1 MAGVCSLCL
10 SVSRSH
16 LTTSCQGYD
25 PSDYRATV
33 DRFERIDSE
42 RKKYKLE
49 QKEIQKR
56 KEEEEKRVKLEKKMK
71 QAAKKKL
78 AAEGGSGADEGAG
91 EGAGGEAGSD
101 DEKES
106 EKEDEEESD
115 SGSEYD
121 SDEHEDDDETNE
133 FLERDENARD
143 FQARQARQ
151 GGVGGAQMKT
161 TVRNL
166 RLREDTPK
174 YLRNLD
180 LNSAFYDP
188 KSRSMRNNPLPNENP
203 ENLAYAGDNFIR
215 YTGDALAL
223 AQSQILCWEM
233 QARGEDIDV
242 VSNPSQLELVQK
254 QYIEKKKTMEETK
267 KRDLLEK
274 YGETL
279 SLTCFASLTCRSRCR
294 PCISSTNS

>member
-1 MAGVCSLCL
+1 
-10 SVSRSH
+10 
-16 LTTSCQGYD
+16 
-25 PSDYRATV
+25 V
-33 DRFERIDSE
+33 DRFERLESE
-42 RKKYKLE
+42 RRKYKQE
-49 QKEIQKR
+49 QKEAMKL
-56 KEEEEKRVKLEKKMK
+56 KEEEEKRAKLEKK
-71 QAAKKKL
+71 QKKKL
-78 AAEGGSGADEGAG
+78 NQQTTAAGERDGSQEGGEGEDEIGKNSSISATAEGSDE
-91 EGAGGEAGSD
+91 EKEANESDSGSD
-101 DEKES
+101 
-106 EKEDEEESD
+106 SD

-121 SDEHEDDDETNE
+121 SDENDEDDDTKE
-133 FLERDENARD
+133 FLEKDENARD

-180 LNSAFYDP
+180 LASAFYDP

-242 VSNPSQLELVQK
+242 ISNPSQLELVQK
-254 QYIEKKKTMEETK
+254 QYLEKKKTIEESK
-267 KRDLLEK
+267 KKELLDK
-274 YGETL
+274 YGEIMAL
-279 SLTCFASLTCRSRCR
+279 SYLLHILILPGQVWIQQ
-294 PCISSTNS
+294 PCNKLLILV

>member
-1 MAGVCSLCL
+1 M
-10 SVSRSH
+10 
-16 LTTSCQGYD
+16 
-25 PSDYRATV
+25 
-33 DRFERIDSE
+33 
-42 RKKYKLE
+42 
-49 QKEIQKR
+49 KR
-56 KEEEEKRVKLEKKMK
+56 QEEEEKRLKLEKKLK
-71 QAAKKKL
+71 QESKKKQL
-78 AAEGGSGADEGAG
+78 AEENGENAPADT
-91 EGAGGEAGSD
+91 AGGDSD
-101 DEKES
+101 RES
-106 EKEDEEESD
+106 MESD

-121 SDEHEDDDETNE
+121 SDEGDDETSE
-133 FLERDENARD
+133 FLQRDENARD

-203 ENLAYAGDNFIR
+203 ENLAYAGDNFVR

-223 AQSQILCWEM
+223 AQSQVLCWEM

-242 VSNPSQLELVQK
+242 VSNPSQLELVKK
-254 QYIEKKKTMEETK
+254 QYIEKKKTIEESK
-267 KRDLLEK
+267 KKELLDK
-274 YGETL
+274 YGF
-279 SLTCFASLTCRSRCR
+279 CCRLKFSNYR
-294 PCISSTNS
+294 

>member
-1 MAGVCSLCL
+1 M
-10 SVSRSH
+10 
-16 LTTSCQGYD
+16 
-25 PSDYRATV
+25 
-33 DRFERIDSE
+33 
-42 RKKYKLE
+42 KL
-49 QKEIQKR
+49 
-56 KEEEEKRVKLEKKMK
+56 KEEEEKRAKLEKKQSK
-71 QAAKKKL
+71 QEQKKKQL
-78 AAEGGSGADEGAG
+78 KVAG
-91 EGAGGEAGSD
+91 EGGAAGSQETGEDAAMEEVAAGSD
-101 DEKES
+101 EEKES
-106 EKEDEEESD
+106 LESD

-121 SDEHEDDDETNE
+121 SDENDEDDDDTKE
-133 FLERDENARD
+133 FLEKDENARD

-180 LNSAFYDP
+180 LGSAYYDP

-203 ENLAYAGDNFIR
+203 ENLPYAGDNFIR

-254 QYIEKKKTMEETK
+254 QYLEKKKTIEESK
-267 KRDLLEK
+267 KKELLEK
-274 YGETL
+274 YGEL
-279 SLTCFASLTCRSRCR
+279 SLPSLPPSLFPSSPRAPHNNYRCG
-294 PCISSTNS
+294 SSVLATDS